1 MLLLLLITNNLL
13 RSIYLLT
20 NTFSKILKAILVC
33 GFKMNDEN
41 EDKTVYEAENESLS
55 NNTIPLQDQKSRQK
69 RYNKLYNVLP

>member
-33 GFKMNDEN
+33 GLKMNDED
-41 EDKTVYEAENESLS
+41 EDKRVYEAENESLS